1 MERDCADEQLRLKGN
16 IMVSS
21 SIAGQNLNSTT
32 QVKNALSQQAM
43 I

>member
-1 MERDCADEQLRLKGN
+1 
-16 IMVSS
+16 MVSS